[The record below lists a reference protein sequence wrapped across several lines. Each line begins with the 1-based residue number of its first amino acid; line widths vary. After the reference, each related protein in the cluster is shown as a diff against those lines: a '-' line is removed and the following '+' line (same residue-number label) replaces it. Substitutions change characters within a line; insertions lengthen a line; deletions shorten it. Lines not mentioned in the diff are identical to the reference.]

1 MPFFL
6 ILKIKIFIYFVW
18 VDHHMDNEDRLLA
31 QKFVDAI
38 TEIRDILKV
47 VGQDLHDIQ
56 KEIRN
61 IRQLLK

>member
-1 MPFFL
+1 
-6 ILKIKIFIYFVW
+6 
-18 VDHHMDNEDRLLA
+18 MDNEDRLLA